1 MIKAAL
7 FDLDGVVVDT
17 ESQYT
22 VFWGR
27 QCQKYHP
34 EIPHLEQKIK
44 GMTLVQ
50 IYDEYFQGL
59 PEVQKEITR
68 ALDDFERNMDF
79 TSIPGF
85 EPFIETLRQRGIL
98 TAIVTSSNR
107 EKMKSLLEKRPE
119 IARWFDA
126 ILTSEDFAASKPDP
140 DCYLK
145 AAARLGV
152 APCDCMGLED
162 SFNGL
167 KAVRAAGMYTVGLA
181 TTNPADAIRP
191 LADVVI
197 SDYNDLNV
205 SELLRH

>member
-22 VFWGR
+22 VFWAR
-27 QCQKYHP
+27 QCRKYHP
-34 EIPHLEQKIK
+34 EIPHLEQQIK
-44 GMTLVQ
+44 GKTLVQ
-50 IYDEYFQGL
+50 IYDEYFSDLKAEQ
-59 PEVQKEITR
+59 QEITR
-68 ALDDFERNMDF
+68 ELNEFERNMDF
-79 TSIPGF
+79 TSVSGF
-85 EPFIETLRQRGIL
+85 EPFMEALRRQGVL

-107 EKMKSLLEKRPE
+107 EKMKSLFAKRPE

-126 ILTSEDFAASKPDP
+126 ILTSEDFSASKPDP

-152 APCDCMGLED
+152 APCDCMGIED

-167 KAVRAAGMYTVGLA
+167 RAVRAAGMYTVGLA
-181 TTNPADAIRP
+181 TTNSADAIRS
-191 LADVVI
+191 LADVV
-197 SDYNDLNV
+197 SNDYNGLDVSQLLN
-205 SELLRH
+205 R

>member
-22 VFWGR
+22 VFWGG
-27 QCQKYHP
+27 QCRKYHP
-34 EIPHLEQKIK
+34 EVPHLEQQIK
-44 GMTLVQ
+44 GKTLVQ
-50 IYDEYFQGL
+50 IYDEYFADFQS
-59 PEVQKEITR
+59 EQQEITR
-68 ALDDFERNMDF
+68 ELNDFERNMDF
-79 TSIPGF
+79 NSIPGF
-85 EPFIETLRQRGIL
+85 EPFMESLRSRGVL

-107 EKMKSLLEKRPE
+107 EKMKALHDKRPE
-119 IARWFDA
+119 LAQCFDA

-152 APCDCMGLED
+152 APCHCMGIED

-181 TTNPADAIRP
+181 TTNAADAIRP
-191 LADVVI
+191 LCDIVAD
-197 SDYNDLNV
+197 DYNGLDVN
-205 SELLRH
+205 ELLRY